1 MSLALS
7 AGQRRFSSTHRSG
20 RSNTNF
26 RNMHNLIT
34 GGHQGE
40 AFLCERVTPQSH
52 HHNERYW
59 SGTGTWRVFITCS
72 LTHYSYS
79 ILRKD
84 FINSTEDGGLTEAD
98 FNSFVDSLIDEI
110 DMLPW
115 IWNKAPDSPSCDDR
129 FLQFRKGYL
138 LEMFS
143 SFTLTCRYH
152 LPWCSFPCEIS
163 LHPVWRW
170 ASQ

>member
-26 RNMHNLIT
+26 RNMYNLIT
-34 GGHQGE
+34 GGHQSE
-40 AFLCERVTPQSH
+40 AFLCERVTPQGH
-52 HHNERYW
+52 HHNEHYW
-59 SGTGTWRVFITCS
+59 SGTGTWRGIITCS
-72 LTHYSYS
+72 PTHYSYS

-98 FNSFVDSLIDEI
+98 FNSFVDSLVDEI

-115 IWNKAPDSPSCDDR
+115 IWNKAPDSPTSDDR

-143 SFTLTCRYH
+143 SFTLICRYH
-152 LPWCSFPCEIS
+152 LPWGSLPCEIS
-163 LHPVWRW
+163 VHPVR
-170 ASQ
+170 